1 MYLNCGQAGEDSVEC
16 SFCVHRLLQSAGG
29 QTQEAKGK
37 SPYEEQ
43 FPWLQPP
50 SLSPSPI
57 PVTAGLALAFHISQ
71 LIEASA
77 WGSLLWIF
85 PTKYRLIKATV
96 QILAYSPIG
105 QARVS

>member
-1 MYLNCGQAGEDSVEC
+1 MCIKLWAGRGRFSLAQFLYAECGEADPRGEGE
-16 SFCVHRLLQSAGG
+16 
-29 QTQEAKGK
+29 K
-37 SPYEEQ
+37 SLRRAVSLACHP
-43 FPWLQPP
+43 QPS
-50 SLSPSPI
+50 SLSRSPI
-57 PVTAGLALAFHISQ
+57 PVTAWLALAFHVSQ